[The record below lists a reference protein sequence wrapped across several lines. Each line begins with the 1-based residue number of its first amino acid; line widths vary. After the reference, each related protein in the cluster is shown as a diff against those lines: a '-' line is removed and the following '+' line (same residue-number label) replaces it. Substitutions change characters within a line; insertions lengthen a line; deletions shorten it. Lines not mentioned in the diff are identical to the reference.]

1 MSKNDYKTKVIQ
13 TEAKKIVSSVLWM
26 TFLMLSYITND
37 IGICYSQKMAS
48 NILPPASWAWYC
60 TFSDLL
66 MHICTYHKKR
76 DSAHIHKMQP
86 EWIKENFRELEGL
99 QFYHQCLRFAKK
111 KKKKNHLMDICVPG
125 IYFVSFI

>member
-1 MSKNDYKTKVIQ
+1 
-13 TEAKKIVSSVLWM
+13 M

-48 NILPPASWAWYC
+48 NVLPPASWAWYC

-76 DSAHIHKMQP
+76 DSAHIHKIQP
-86 EWIKENFRELEGL
+86 EWIKENFRELERL
-99 QFYHQCLRFAKK
+99 LFYHQCLKFAKK
-111 KKKKNHLMDICVPG
+111 KKKKNHLMDILPLVFILFHLFKIKSLKPCSFCSYVIHF
-125 IYFVSFI
+125 IYLFDWY